1 MGIAKLSPELTLPK
15 VVTVKPMSLPLES
28 TSAPPAAVSGTW
40 ASVWMQ
46 FRIVEP
52 FLFGMERLR
61 PLTTPALSVVC
72 CRNEDTPLTPSAPLV
87 SPAPTA

>member
-52 FLFGMERLR
+52 FLFGMERR
-61 PLTTPALSVVC
+61 GGGGVRGRSIAKKASSDDIQD
-72 CRNEDTPLTPSAPLV
+72 DTPGRQYRL
-87 SPAPTA
+87 